1 MESAYR
7 RFGTLAQN
15 QLTLRPDSLVLY
27 KVRPARVLALG
38 GKIDIELEGGQIK
51 QVRPKDVKF
60 LHPGPLRSLAE
71 LGPREGE
78 LAETWELLEGS
89 ETDLSELTELMFGE
103 QSPATTWAA
112 WQLVAEGLY
121 FEGSPEAVRVRTRR
135 EVEQDRA
142 EQAAKAAA
150 EWSWNEFLER
160 LRRARPVPQDAERL
174 REVVCLALGETA
186 CSRIL
191 RALGYQETAQNAH
204 RALIQVGY
212 WPQDYNPYPA
222 RDRLPAEDPDL
233 PVPDLPHDERLDLT
247 HLPTYAIDD
256 EGNQDPDDALSL
268 DGDRIWVHVADV
280 AALVVSNS
288 DLEGEAR
295 TRGCNQYL
303 PERTVKMLPQ
313 AVTERLGLGLQPVS
327 PALSFGFRCGEA
339 GELTD
344 VDIRTTWIRVERLT
358 YETAEQRLR
367 ESPLARLNALAERF
381 RARRTAQNA
390 AAIELP
396 EVSMRVRNGEVII
409 RPLPRLRSRDLVMDA
424 MLMAGEAAVGFCL
437 EREIPIPF
445 ATQAA
450 PDKIE
455 RPADLAAMYAYRRR
469 FKPTQLTGV
478 PGPHFGLGLTRY
490 ARATSPLRRYSDL
503 LVHQQIRAWLAG
515 NRLLDAQQVAERIA
529 EAGTA
534 AAAVRHAE
542 RLSNQHWKLVYLRAD
557 SEWQG
562 EGIVVDKG
570 EHKVVVLIPELA
582 LETRV
587 RLRGDPELNSRVRL
601 TPREVDL
608 PELTCYFRVLE

>member
-1 MESAYR
+1 MV
-7 RFGTLAQN
+7 QN
-15 QLTLRPDSLVLY
+15 QATLRPDSLVLY

-38 GKIDIELEGGQIK
+38 EKIDIELEGGQIK
-51 QVRPKDVKF
+51 RVRPKDVRL
-60 LHPGPLRSLAE
+60 LHPGPLYNLAE
-71 LGPREGE
+71 LGPRGGE
-78 LAETWELLEGS
+78 LAEAWELLEGS
-89 ETDLSELTELMFGE
+89 ETTLSELTELMFGE
-103 QSPATTWAA
+103 HSPATTWAA

-121 FEGSPEAVRVRTRR
+121 FEGTPEAVRVRTRR

-150 EWSWNEFLER
+150 EQSWNEFLER
-160 LRRARPVPQDAERL
+160 LRRARPAPQDGERL
-174 REVVCLALGETA
+174 QEVVRLALGETTG
-186 CSRIL
+186 SRIL
-191 RALGYQETAQNAH
+191 RALGYQETVQNAH

-212 WPQDYNPYPA
+212 WSRDHNPYPA
-222 RDRLPAEDPDL
+222 RNRLPTADPDL
-233 PVPDLPHDERLDLT
+233 PVPDLPPEKRLDLT
-247 HLPTYAIDD
+247 YLPTYAIDD

-280 AALVVSNS
+280 AALVAPDS
-288 DLEGEAR
+288 DPEPEAR
-295 TRGCNQYL
+295 ARGANQYL
-303 PERTVKMLPQ
+303 PERTVKILPL

-344 VDIRTTWIRVERLT
+344 VDIRTTWVRVERLT
-358 YETAEQRLR
+358 YEMAEQRLG
-367 ESPLARLNALAERF
+367 ESPLARLNVLAERF
-381 RARRTAQNA
+381 RARRTARNA

-396 EVSMRVRNGEVII
+396 EVSVRVRDGKVMI
-409 RPLPRLRSRDLVMDA
+409 RSLPRLRSRGLVTDA
-424 MLMAGEAAVGFCL
+424 MLMAGEAAAGFCL

-450 PDKIE
+450 PDQVE

-478 PGPHFGLGLTRY
+478 PGPHFGLGMTRY

-515 NRLLDAQQVAERIA
+515 NRLLDARQVAARIA
-529 EAGTA
+529 EAETA
-534 AAAVRHAE
+534 AAAVRRAE

-557 SEWQG
+557 PQWQG

-570 EHKVVVLIPELA
+570 EHKAVVLIPELA
-582 LETRV
+582 LEAQV
-587 RLRGDPELNSRVRL
+587 RLRGNPELNSRVRL

-608 PELTCYFRVLE
+608 PELTCYFRVHQ